1 MKMRKVARDLTLS
14 KHTTPIS
21 ATFSFV
27 ITSGNV
33 EEVFEIESCGG
44 QMTLGSEGVLDADN
58 IAAYVIGLQVH
69 DGGSPPLSSTAVV
82 NVYVNSTNRPPV
94 FRKINMNMVI

>member
-1 MKMRKVARDLTLS
+1 M
-14 KHTTPIS
+14 
-21 ATFSFV
+21 TF
-27 ITSGNV
+27 
-33 EEVFEIESCGG
+33 
-44 QMTLGSEGVLDADN
+44 GSEGVLDADN

-94 FRKINMNMVI
+94 FSQDQYEYRLSESSSTNVLVGTIVATDRDINTGESYN